1 MFSSRITYGRAGARK
16 AGKRVVIIDVLRA
29 VPTAI
34 EIIKQKPGRYL
45 MTSEEKKVCAMNP
58 DYFRVGK
65 PYMGSNVR
73 YDSPNSPTRIT
84 ECDLTGRSVIHRTAG
99 CGGCL
104 DELKGQEHVLLCTFS
119 NLDVT
124 KRTMKKIGGR
134 WDIIAAGHLGNNPV
148 NEDNLCAKALNSDD
162 FLYHQNNINEKLQ
175 GSESLVRFSSN
186 SLEYPLSDLDY
197 CFSNAQNS
205 IVISANRQENM
216 WLIESMNQF

>member
-1 MFSSRITYGRAGARK
+1 MFSSHISYGRPGARK

-34 EIIKQKPGRYL
+34 EIIKQKPGKYL

-84 ECDLTGRSVIHRTAG
+84 EYNLTGRNVVHRTAG

-104 DELKGQEHVLLCTFS
+104 DELTGQEHVLLCTFS

-124 KRTMKKIGGR
+124 KRTMQKIGGR
-134 WDIIAAGHLGNNPV
+134 WDIIAAGHQGNNPV
-148 NEDNLCAKALNSDD
+148 NEDNLCAKALNSED
-162 FLYHQNNINEKLQ
+162 FIFHQNSINDKLQ

-216 WLIESMNQF
+216 WLIESIN